1 MENHQFKVNIIYRC
15 PFSLAILNYYT
26 DLHGTNLRPNLLQK
40 SSQHLLYLWEGKG
53 WMKLSCCHN
62 NGRPRHEK
70 KQNRNIKKTCGYN
83 LDIQWWDETFC
94 RISCCSSTYVFM
106 EIHRVWWFL
115 NGFTMVYGSTR
126 VWPCQEVGWLSF
138 WVLGWCSRNI
148 WKYIKMVAIYSH
160 AGWFKPIS
168 LWFPKYLGA
177 AFSNHLWLNL
187 SFLVAVQSPE
197 R

>member
-15 PFSLAILNYYT
+15 PFSLAILNYNT

-126 VWPCQEVGWLSF
+126 CDPAKR
-138 WVLGWCSRNI
+138 LGGCRSE
-148 WKYIKMVAIYSH
+148 
-160 AGWFKPIS
+160 
-168 LWFPKYLGA
+168 
-177 AFSNHLWLNL
+177 
-187 SFLVAVQSPE
+187 FLVDVPEYMKIYQNGSNLFPCWLVQTNIPMIS
-197 R
+197 